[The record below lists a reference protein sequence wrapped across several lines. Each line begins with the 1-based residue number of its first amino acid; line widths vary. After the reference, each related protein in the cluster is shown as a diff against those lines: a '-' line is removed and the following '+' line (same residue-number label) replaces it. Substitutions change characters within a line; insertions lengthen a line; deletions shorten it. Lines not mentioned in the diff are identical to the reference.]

1 MGPKPSPTFNDREGR
16 TWSVRC
22 TLRTL
27 RAVKESHGIDLD
39 RIATDADVLTA
50 LDSYQSLASILGT
63 MLADDLQ
70 RAGLTQDDFEAAL
83 DGPALSAGLFCVVRA
98 VRDFLPSGP
107 ARVVAKLHDTMMEA
121 DRQRTVLAD
130 RLIDSGSLD
139 KLVSDAI
146 TKAEKDLDALLSS
159 GEPSQ

>member
-1 MGPKPSPTFNDREGR
+1 MAMKPPNTFTDRDGR
-16 TWSVRC
+16 TWTVRC

-50 LDSYQSLASILGT
+50 LDAYQSLAAILGT

-70 RAGLTQDDFEAAL
+70 QAGLTQDAFETAL

-98 VRDFLPSGP
+98 VRDFLPAGP
-107 ARVVAKLHDTMMEA
+107 AKIVSKLHDTMLEA

-130 RLIDSGSLD
+130 RLIESGSLD
-139 KLVSDAI
+139 KLVSQAI
-146 TKAEKDLDALLSS
+146 AKAETDLDTLIAGESS
-159 GEPSQ
+159 R